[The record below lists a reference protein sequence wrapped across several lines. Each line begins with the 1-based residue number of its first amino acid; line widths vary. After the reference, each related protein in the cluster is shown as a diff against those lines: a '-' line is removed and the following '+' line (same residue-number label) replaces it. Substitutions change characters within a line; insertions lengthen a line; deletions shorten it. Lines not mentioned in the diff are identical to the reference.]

1 MCKIHG
7 QDAIAK
13 KGEIYLPNPSP
24 IDEDEIVKYQRYQDY
39 QKRAVYYNATRRT
52 ANAMAG
58 MVFAKYPTLD
68 IPPELE
74 RIKTNVD
81 GGSLSLVGQARQA
94 FLMLLLKGRGGLLA
108 DYPYV
113 PSDEYKPTKAQVKK
127 YNYVPKIRLF
137 EPKHIINWRV
147 EPINNANKLTLLV
160 LKESYIKSDDGFKAE
175 YGEQLI
181 VYR

>member
-13 KGEIYLPNPSP
+13 KAEIYLPNPSP
-24 IDEDEIVKYQRYQDY
+24 IDENEAVKKQRYMDY
-39 QKRAVYYNATRRT
+39 QKRAVFYNVTKRT

-113 PSDEYKPTKAQVKK
+113 PSDEYKPTKAQVK
-127 YNYVPKIRLF
+127 NITMCQ
-137 EPKHIINWRV
+137 
-147 EPINNANKLTLLV
+147 KLGFLNQSISLTGVLSLSITLTN
-160 LKESYIKSDDGFKAE
+160 
-175 YGEQLI
+175 
-181 VYR
+181 

>member
-1 MCKIHG
+1 
-7 QDAIAK
+7 
-13 KGEIYLPNPSP
+13 
-24 IDEDEIVKYQRYQDY
+24 
-39 QKRAVYYNATRRT
+39 
-52 ANAMAG
+52 MAG

-113 PSDEYKPTKAQVKK
+113 PSDEYKPTKPHKRRSKTVKTAF
-127 YNYVPKIRLF
+127 NAPI
-137 EPKHIINWRV
+137 PPNPHITSNT
-147 EPINNANKLTLLV
+147 PQNP
-160 LKESYIKSDDGFKAE
+160 
-175 YGEQLI
+175 
-181 VYR
+181 